1 MSPRGKRSSTSLP
14 KNSMKV
20 VKAMQ
25 ILEKVD
31 EENRKEDEALRA
43 QIKSPS
49 LASAQVAKV

>member
-1 MSPRGKRSSTSLP
+1 
-14 KNSMKV
+14 MKV